1 MEAGLNSVAWLVGS
15 NCVFFFFF
23 MKGKWVKKVT
33 VGSVYCGGG
42 GLCLRVWFSVMEVSG
57 FVIVRS
63 D

>member
-1 MEAGLNSVAWLVGS
+1 MEAGLNLWLGLLAVTGIY
-15 NCVFFFFF
+15 FFCL
-23 MKGKWVKKVT
+23 KGRWVKKVA

-42 GLCLRVWFSVMEVSG
+42 DLCLRVWFSVMEVSG